1 MAKNE
6 VITEQEAE
14 ILGFL
19 RSSNKAKAYVNAAVK
34 ALDAAETPGEIMRI
48 QRMLKMKL
56 RALQSAE
63 YLADRN

>member
-1 MAKNE
+1 MAKKD
-6 VITEQEAE
+6 ITEQEAE

-19 RSSNKAKAYVNAAVK
+19 RSSNKAKQYVTAAVS
-34 ALDAAETPGEIMRI
+34 ALDQAETPGEIMRI